1 MRLLFVHDQ
10 FGGRGG
16 AESNIYDTAGEFKR
30 RGHVVGILHGPG
42 TGQAE
47 AEWRETFE
55 HRFSLKHEDQVAPAA
70 AAVQMF
76 QPDVIYVHKLADL
89 ETLQTLV
96 DSGVSLVRMVHDHD
110 IYCMRSYK
118 YHPLSRANC
127 HRAASPYCIFP
138 CGASIARNRGPGL
151 PIKWVSYADKKRE
164 IQLNQQFQRMMVYS
178 QYMKDELIRN
188 GFDARRIEIHIPL
201 HPEQGHTPRS
211 SFSDRN
217 LVLFV
222 GQLIRGKGVDILLEA
237 LAQVQAPF
245 ECLILGDG
253 SHRAFCENLCRK
265 LSLGDRVH
273 FCGLIKSE
281 DLVKYYLE
289 CSVALVSSVWPEPF
303 GMVGPEAMR
312 HGLPVV
318 AFDVGGVSEWLMDG
332 VNGYLVPRMDRARFA
347 VRVQELLRDK
357 TLARRMGERGRE
369 MVRQKHDSSKQITAL
384 EHMFDSAISE
394 TGCPIHA

>member
-1 MRLLFVHDQ
+1 MKLLFVHDQ
-10 FGGRGG
+10 FGQRGG
-16 AESNIYDTAGEFKR
+16 AESNIYDTAAEFKR

-42 TGQAE
+42 TGHEE

-55 HRFSLKHEDQVAPAA
+55 HRFSLKNEDHPVRAA

-89 ETLQTLV
+89 EVLQTLV
-96 DSGVSLVRMVHDHD
+96 ASGVSLVRMVHDHD
-110 IYCMRSYK
+110 IYCMRGYK
-118 YHPLSRANC
+118 YHPFSRDNC
-127 HRAASPYCIFP
+127 LRAASPYCVFP

-151 PIKWVSYADKKRE
+151 PVKWVSYTDKKRE
-164 IQLNQQFQRMMVYS
+164 IRLNQQFKRMMVYS
-178 QYMKDELIRN
+178 QYMKDELVRN
-188 GFDARRIEIHIPL
+188 GFDVRRIEIHAPL
-201 HPEQGHTPRS
+201 HAEQGDMPRS

-217 LVLFV
+217 MILFV

-245 ECLILGDG
+245 ECIILGDG

-265 LSLGDRVH
+265 LGLGDRVH
-273 FCGLIKSE
+273 FRGLIKSE
-281 DLVKYYLE
+281 ELVKYYRE

-318 AFDVGGVSEWLMDG
+318 AFDVGGISEWLMDG
-332 VNGYLVPRMDRARFA
+332 VNGYLVPRMDRDRFA
-347 VRVQELLRDK
+347 ARVQELLRDK
-357 TLARRMGERGRE
+357 TLARQMGERGRQ
-369 MVRQKHDSSKQITAL
+369 MVMQKHDSSRQITAL
-384 EHMFDSAISE
+384 ENMFDTVILE
-394 TGCPIHA
+394 TGSRIDP